1 MHPQNLIN
9 KIGDKSEMKCGPE
22 SDLEVKD
29 KPVRHRKHE
38 TKRICATKFLCV
50 HFQIVMLNQEV
61 LCPPESNGEV
71 EELFL
76 RLLCLVL
83 AILIVAV
90 LSKLAYDYWVYR
102 TRGQLPWL
110 VLKMP

>member
-1 MHPQNLIN
+1 MT
-9 KIGDKSEMKCGPE
+9 CGPE

-29 KPVRHRKHE
+29 KPVCTLLVSHMKE
-38 TKRICATKFLCV
+38 FAPTLSANPGKSSKSIPFE
-50 HFQIVMLNQEV
+50 FQIVMLNQEV

>member
-1 MHPQNLIN
+1 M
-9 KIGDKSEMKCGPE
+9 DESSKSIPF
-22 SDLEVKD
+22 
-29 KPVRHRKHE
+29 
-38 TKRICATKFLCV
+38 A
-50 HFQIVMLNQEV
+50 FQIVMLNQEV

-83 AILIVAV
+83 AVLIVAV

-102 TRGQLPWL
+102 TRGQLPWAA
-110 VLKMP
+110 LKMP

>member
-1 MHPQNLIN
+1 MT
-9 KIGDKSEMKCGPE
+9 CGPE

-29 KPVRHRKHE
+29 KPVCTPSVTEIKE
-38 TKRICATKFLCV
+38 FAPTLQSCNSIPFA
-50 HFQIVMLNQEV
+50 FQIVMLNQEV

>member
-1 MHPQNLIN
+1 
-9 KIGDKSEMKCGPE
+9 MKCGPE

-29 KPVRHRKHE
+29 KPVRYRNHGTHE
-38 TKRICATKFLCV
+38 FMPQSFSAFTLRS
-50 HFQIVMLNQEV
+50 FQIVMLNQEV